1 MNLSSPARPTLI
13 SHETGVNESYNGDE
27 TADIVAVIQVAK
39 REKEG
44 NTYSRSLNIL
54 VLRIYGGDRQEIF

>member
-13 SHETGVNESYNGDE
+13 SHETGVNESYNGDD
-27 TADIVAVIQVAK
+27 TAVIQVAK